1 MSYTPEQLRLAAEIA
16 DACGHIGLASNLRY
30 KADWF
35 QKEQEFKRAKRTE
48 EVEALAKE
56 LWKVVNY
63 DTHWENGYPSA
74 KSSFRSIATKAY
86 DISLW
91 LEAEKRYNR

>member
-63 DTHWENGYPSA
+63 GTYWEDGLSSA
-74 KSSFRSIATKAY
+74 RNMLKNIATKAY